1 MAAYK
6 QFEDLKVWNDSRALN
21 KMLFDILKEKDDKI
35 YGFLVNHIY
44 KTGGSI
50 MDNIAEGFE
59 RDGNRE
65 FIQFLSISKASAG
78 ELKSQLYRALDVEV
92 ISQTQLKDLIE
103 KVNHIIAQLV
113 QFMKYLQSSD
123 RRGNKFQEGEIE
135 YNTNVSWESFFNS

>member
-1 MAAYK
+1 MAVYK
-6 QFEDLKVWNDSRALN
+6 SFEDLKVWNDSRELN

-59 RDGNRE
+59 RDGNKE
-65 FIQFLSISKASAG
+65 FIHFLSISKASAG
-78 ELKSQLYRALDVEV
+78 ELKSQLYRALDSEV
-92 ISQTQLKDLIE
+92 INQTQLKDLTS

-113 QFMKYLQSSD
+113 QFMKYLQSSN
-123 RRGNKFQEGEIE
+123 RRGNKFQESEIVYE
-135 YNTNVSWESFFNS
+135 AKLSWEAFFNH